1 MLIIAGTVVHFHV
14 DELVV
19 VLVAA
24 AVVHVTLGAGAAALL
39 VLLLHAFVLGATI
52 LEPHFHLRLREIERL
67 RERLSLRADHIL
79 IALEGVLQ
87 LQQLR
92 RREGGANAFRLAK
105 RLQEEI
111 WKEQAEIGLVSQRT
125 SKPG

>member
-39 VLLLHAFVLGATI
+39 VLLLHTLVLGATI

-67 RERLSLRADHIL
+67 REGLSLRADHIL

-125 SKPG
+125 SKQC